1 MVSIAAI
8 GDNCID
14 VYTNLRQGFP
24 GGGALNFAVH
34 ARRAGAQTA
43 YVGVIGIDAHGD
55 WMADALNAEGVETK
69 YLQRVQGPTALA
81 FVRLVDGE
89 RTFIGSDRCVREQL
103 RVAPEIDGYLAGF
116 DWIHTTLDGRVDAS
130 IPAWHRAGRKIS
142 YDFSHRAKPEQIAL
156 LPHITVAFFS
166 GQHSDPARASEELA
180 AYQCLGARVVV
191 MTFGENGSIA
201 FDGARE
207 YHQPALRAQ
216 VVDTLGAGDAF
227 QAGFIV
233 EYLKTGAI
241 DAALSAGAARA
252 AAVCEHYGA
261 FGYAYA
267 VDMTDPRVVRQ
278 TADRGQPTANPSTAR
293 QKSSLRSG

>member
-1 MVSIAAI
+1 MKIAAI

-24 GGGALNFAVH
+24 GGGALNFAAH

-43 YVGVIGIDAHGD
+43 YVGVIGDDAYGD
-55 WMADALNAEGVETK
+55 WMADALNAERVATEH
-69 YLQRVQGPTALA
+69 LQRVPGPSALA
-81 FVRLVDGE
+81 FVRLVNAE
-89 RTFIGSDRCVREQL
+89 RTFIGSDRGVREQL
-103 RVAPEIDGYLAGF
+103 RVTPEIDAYLGKF
-116 DWIHTTLDGRVDAS
+116 DWIHTTLDARVDAH

-156 LPHITVAFFS
+156 LPYVTVAFFS
-166 GQHSDPARASEELA
+166 GQHIEPADAREHVI
-180 AYQCLGARVVV
+180 AYQRQGARVVV

-207 YHQPALRAQ
+207 YRQPAVPAQ

-233 EYLKTGAI
+233 EYLKTGAV

-252 AAVCEHYGA
+252 AKVCEHYGA
-261 FGYAYA
+261 FGYAHA
-267 VDMTDPRVVRQ
+267 VDMTDPRIKQ
-278 TADRGQPTANPSTAR
+278 
-293 QKSSLRSG
+293 